1 VSADGH
7 VQELAGNLQGRSRLP
22 FVFAVTPQKYS
33 VRLHL
38 EDDSGTATI
47 EKLELEVQ
55 SDQ

>member
-1 VSADGH
+1 MSADGH